1 MRTSTAHVADAVV
14 ARPTIFEVGAH
25 KVTVAKIQ
33 EGRWS
38 VSVDQ
43 LPVDRTFQTQ
53 ADAWEAGVR
62 EILRLGGLPKT

>member
-1 MRTSTAHVADAVV
+1 MRNSTAHAADAVDT
-14 ARPTIFEVGAH
+14 RPTTFEVGAH

-38 VSVDQ
+38 VAVDQ
-43 LPVDRTFQTQ
+43 HPLDHSFQTQ

-62 EILRLGGLPKT
+62 EILRQGGLPKT